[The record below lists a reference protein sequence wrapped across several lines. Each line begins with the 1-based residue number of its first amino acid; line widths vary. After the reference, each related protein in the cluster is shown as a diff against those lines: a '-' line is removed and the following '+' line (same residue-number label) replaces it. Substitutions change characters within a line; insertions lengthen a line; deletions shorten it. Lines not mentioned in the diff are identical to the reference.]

1 VEVVVRHGL
10 NAVACAVGLL
20 LSFVVTAE
28 EPGRQPE
35 SARADAAGPGYVV
48 VLTDGAVIPSKSRPL
63 SAFGSFRF
71 VDTTGRTQVLPVSN
85 VDLDATRAA
94 NTDVPNDPTRGT
106 LSVAGGAANEL
117 PPLPVEGEETAIEEP
132 KPSSI
137 TVYSATWCGYCK
149 DLKNYLAARKIPATI
164 IEVDRLPVGEQ
175 GTAEANMKR
184 MTGRVSYPTVVING
198 EAKAGFSPS
207 WIESKLG
214 R

>member
-1 VEVVVRHGL
+1 MRHKL

-20 LSFVVTAE
+20 LSLVVTAE
-28 EPGRQPE
+28 EPGHQPE
-35 SARADAAGPGYVV
+35 SARPDAVGHGYVV
-48 VLTDGAVIPSKSRPL
+48 VLTDGSVIPSKSRPL

-71 VDTTGRTQVLPVSN
+71 VDTTGRTRVLPVAN

-106 LSVAGGAANEL
+106 LSVAGGAANEQ
-117 PPLPVEGEETAIEEP
+117 PPLPVEDEKKAIEEP
-132 KPSSI
+132 KPKSI

-149 DLKNYLAARKIPATI
+149 DLKKYLAAKKIPATI
-164 IEVDRLPVGEQ
+164 IEVDRLPAGEQ
-175 GTAEANMKR
+175 GAAQANMKK
-184 MTGRVSYPTVVING
+184 MTGRVSYPTVIING